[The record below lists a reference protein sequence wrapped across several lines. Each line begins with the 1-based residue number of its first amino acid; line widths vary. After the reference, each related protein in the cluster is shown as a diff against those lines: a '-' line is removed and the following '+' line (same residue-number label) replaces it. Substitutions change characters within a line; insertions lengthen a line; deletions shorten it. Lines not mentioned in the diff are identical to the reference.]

1 VGEATFVLLIILL
14 LGALTPEQ
22 RTLRAKKAAFTRWA
36 NKDGQANAVRAQ
48 RGLYAKFEREAAEKF
63 PDLTPVA
70 RAKRAEAAYHA
81 HMVGLALKSSTAR
94 AARKGGDAA

>member
-1 VGEATFVLLIILL
+1 MSLLAIVLTLL
-14 LGALTPEQ
+14 WTLTPEQ

-36 NKDGQANAVRAQ
+36 NEDGQANAVRAQ
-48 RGLYAKFEREAAEKF
+48 KGLYAKFEREAAEKF